1 MLIGGLASGAFGN
14 TRMSNDADVR
24 SKFSQRPRARLL
36 SLGRRTVMRRVRF
49 HIGDRILEDV
59 LQGGNPVHDA
69 ANEALCERN
78 RERIEAACRRA
89 FADRPGERVDLQPI
103 DFSE

>member
-1 MLIGGLASGAFGN
+1 VAFYIGP
-14 TRMSNDADVR
+14 T
-24 SKFSQRPRARLL
+24 
-36 SLGRRTVMRRVRF
+36 
-49 HIGDRILEDV
+49 ILRDV
-59 LQGGNPVHDA
+59 LHGGNPVHDA

-89 FADRPGERVDLQPI
+89 FADRPGERVDLQPT